1 MILKQTLICGLL
13 ELGQSEVTMLTPVK
27 NIMTTGLINI
37 FKGTSLHHAYR
48 LMQKN
53 KIRHLPVEDDNGNIV
68 GVVSQRELT
77 THSTVDDIPVEFVM
91 NSSVEYIDQN
101 VSLKVAIQKML
112 QQKISCVLITNEDAK
127 PIGIV
132 TTDDLLAYLAHLLD
146 DENDQNHKVLNVL
159 NLQTIGKVADSLST
173 IGI

>member
-1 MILKQTLICGLL
+1 MSNIP
-13 ELGQSEVTMLTPVK
+13 TPVK

-37 FKGTSLHHAYR
+37 FKGTSLHQAYR

-53 KIRHLPVEDDNGNIV
+53 KIRHLPVEDESGKIV
-68 GVVSQRELT
+68 GVISQREL
-77 THSTVDDIPVEFVM
+77 SDLPGVDDIPVESVM
-91 NSSVEYIDQN
+91 NSSVEFVDQN
-101 VSLKVAIQKML
+101 DSLKTTIHKML
-112 QQKISCVLITNEDAK
+112 QQKISCVLITNESAQ

-132 TTDDLLAYLAHLLD
+132 TTDDLLAYLAHLLT
-146 DENDQNHKVLNVL
+146 DEKDQSHAVFNAM

>member
-1 MILKQTLICGLL
+1 
-13 ELGQSEVTMLTPVK
+13 MLTPIK

-37 FKGTSLHHAYR
+37 FKGTSLHQAYR

-53 KIRHLPVEDDNGNIV
+53 RIRHLPVEDESGKIV
-68 GVVSQRELT
+68 GVISQRELN

-101 VSLKVAIQKML
+101 VSLKVAIHKML
-112 QQKISCVLITNEDAK
+112 QQKISCVLITNEDAN

-146 DENDQNHKVLNVL
+146 DEKDQSHEVFNVM